1 MDSIPSVNETT
12 WISTTNDNSTT
23 KQEFHFDRTFDK
35 MDFKLQIN
43 CSNSC
48 WRSMV
53 PNDDEIILAVRCFKD
68 NKLVNQV
75 ITF

>member
-1 MDSIPSVNETT
+1 MDSIPSVNEAA

-23 KQEFHFDRTFDK
+23 KQEFHFDRPFDK

-53 PNDDEIILAVRCFKD
+53 PNDDEIVLAVRCFKD

-75 ITF
+75 E